1 MPKHPQQTKP
11 RTTTEFGKIESHH
24 LYLCYYPYNLNRSQI
39 DANGIGQIEIEFET
53 KGPGLEVT
61 KCRACWVYE
70 QDIEFVILISAS
82 FPILDTMK
90 LLRRNYGIVWIKEDM
105 CNS

>member
-1 MPKHPQQTKP
+1 M
-11 RTTTEFGKIESHH
+11 
-24 LYLCYYPYNLNRSQI
+24 NRSQV

-61 KCRACWVYE
+61 KCEAHWVYE

-82 FPILDTMK
+82 SPILDTMK
-90 LLRRNYGIVWIKEDM
+90 LWHCLDQRRYVQLMIINFVVDTLFALLVFKRKEE
-105 CNS
+105 N

>member
-11 RTTTEFGKIESHH
+11 RTTIEFGKIESHH

-61 KCRACWVYE
+61 KCGPRWVYE
-70 QDIEFVILISAS
+70 QDIEDLNQTMLLLQEIFPFAS
-82 FPILDTMK
+82 S
-90 LLRRNYGIVWIKEDM
+90 N
-105 CNS
+105 